1 MNTEHVLHTPHPA
14 RYDRPLLIAIVTL
27 LLIGPA
33 AATSWSKV
41 RAPSSGPISV
51 IGGPSNGCVAGAD
64 ALPETGPGYV
74 SIRRH
79 RNRFYGH
86 PELLDL
92 IGDLGRKMS
101 RSAEKYVMIGD
112 LSQPRG
118 GRMPSSHRSHQNGL
132 DVDVWFT
139 LAASPQAAWSNTPEN
154 RDPKSM
160 VAPGGDSTN
169 GRWTRLQHALLK
181 EAAQDRRVDRIF
193 VNPAIKRTLCRTAT
207 TDRGWL
213 RKLRP
218 WWGHDAHFHVR
229 LKCPEDSPKC
239 RQQASVPAGDGC
251 DKSLA
256 WWFSDE
262 ARNPKKR
269 KSKPKLKP
277 TPPAACRALLT
288 GS

>member
-1 MNTEHVLHTPHPA
+1 MNIGPALHTA
-14 RYDRPLLIAIVTL
+14 RHSLYAKPLLICSVVL
-27 LLIGPA
+27 LAVAPA
-33 AATSWSKV
+33 AATPWSKV

-51 IGGPSNGCVAGAD
+51 IGGPSNGCVDGAK

-86 PELLDL
+86 PDLLDMV
-92 IGDLGRKMS
+92 GDLGRKMS
-101 RSAEKYVMIGD
+101 RSTDKHIMIGD

-118 GRMPSSHRSHQNGL
+118 GLMSSSHRSHQNGL
-132 DVDVWFT
+132 DADVWLTF
-139 LAASPQAAWSNTPEN
+139 AASPQAARRDTPEK
-154 RDPKSM
+154 RDPESM
-160 VAPGGDSTN
+160 VARDGNSTN
-169 GRWTRLQHALLK
+169 GRWNTLQRMLLK
-181 EAAQDRRVDRIF
+181 EAARDKRVDRIF
-193 VNPAIKRTLCRTAT
+193 VNPAIKQTLCTFET

-229 LKCPEDSPKC
+229 LKCPKDSPQCK
-239 RQQASVPAGDGC
+239 QQAPLPAGDGC

-269 KSKPKLKP
+269 KSKPKP
-277 TPPAACRALLT
+277 TPVAPAACRALLT